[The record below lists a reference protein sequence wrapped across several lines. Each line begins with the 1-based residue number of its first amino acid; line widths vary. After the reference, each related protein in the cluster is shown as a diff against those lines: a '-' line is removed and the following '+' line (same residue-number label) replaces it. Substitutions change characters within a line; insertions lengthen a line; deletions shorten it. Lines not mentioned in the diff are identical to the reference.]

1 MCEEYYQTSPNKNK
15 SPYLCH
21 IISILVCCIFA
32 YCCSP
37 GNHTAE
43 SGHLHNNKPAP
54 NLLLFTSTCR
64 SRAVTIQVRPLA
76 VLPKFSRKALAQKYM
91 GQFKKVIRHSMK
103 GIMKYCHEVSAM
115 LRTGELWLLF
125 AKQGCVT
132 SKTGLLSTLAQFII
146 LILSY

>member
-1 MCEEYYQTSPNKNK
+1 M
-15 SPYLCH
+15 
-21 IISILVCCIFA
+21 
-32 YCCSP
+32 
-37 GNHTAE
+37 
-43 SGHLHNNKPAP
+43 
-54 NLLLFTSTCR
+54 
-64 SRAVTIQVRPLA
+64 RPLA

-91 GQFKKVIRHSMK
+91 GQFKKVICHSMK